1 MKRTIVISMLLI
13 FTASSCE
20 SPVSNKTPELKTEA
34 EAGSDSVTKKLPQE
48 DEKAELDFINSFYT
62 SYIAWQ
68 TDLNHT
74 QLDIEELKKQTC
86 TPELL
91 QSLEQQ
97 ELEADPFLNAQDVD
111 FSWLS
116 SLAVEKKG
124 TNQFVVSYRT
134 GYNDQVIRVRVGLV
148 KDGSSYKITS
158 VEPG

>member
-1 MKRTIVISMLLI
+1 MKRTVLFSVLVAL
-13 FTASSCE
+13 TAVACE
-20 SPVSNKTPELKTEA
+20 APESKETPATKTE
-34 EAGSDSVTKKLPQE
+34 SHTDSVVGSAIPNE
-48 DEKAELDFINSFYT
+48 DKAQMDFINSFYT
-62 SYIAWQ
+62 SYISWQ
-68 TDLNHT
+68 TDLNNT

-91 QSLEQQ
+91 KSLEQQ

-134 GYNDQVIRVRVGLV
+134 GYNDQVIRIGVGLV
-148 KDGSSYKITS
+148 KDGSSYKIAS
-158 VEPG
+158 AEPG